1 MTDVATLGL
10 KVESG
15 SVEKGTQ
22 ALNQLSGAAARAEAA
37 ANGLSGA
44 NRGASGAAAAAA
56 KAYATEGAAAA
67 SASKQIEMMKRAA
80 NQNMAGAG
88 GRGNLA
94 NIAAQ
99 FQDIAVS
106 AQMGMGPMQIALQQ
120 GTQLAAVLSTMESP
134 VKGLGQAILSVI
146 SPVSLVTIGVIAL
159 VAALL
164 QFLNWSKLAQSA
176 LIALADVLE
185 AIAPYAVAAAA
196 ALALIYAPAIVGGI
210 VTLIAFLGRLVVQL
224 GILAGAFIL
233 ANPVLAFV
241 AGITAAVAAANIF
254 RDELAQIFGRDIVAD
269 AKAGVNFIIAAFV
282 GGFNGIKSAWSLL
295 PAALGAVI
303 YSTAQLVLKGTEMMV
318 NKVISMISDFISGT
332 YDALSG
338 LAGKVGLDIGTFGG
352 IDPVDFGTVRNPY
365 KDEALEAAS
374 IIAKE
379 MKTAQGTD
387 YVGKGIEAIG
397 EYASTAAGKIKDLA
411 KGLTDVDEK
420 SKKRAGGKSDLEKY
434 DDIVK
439 GAERQI
445 AALEAERDAFGLT
458 EEAAAAL
465 RYETQFLN
473 EAQQRGIS
481 LTDAQKSE
489 LSALAQVMASVEA
502 ETIRMGEAIEFSK
515 MLTHS
520 FFDDFFAG
528 LERGKSVWESFG
540 DAALGVLDRIADKL
554 LTDVIDAV
562 FEVGYAGKG
571 AGGGGLLGLLGG
583 LFGGGKTAVDPWA
596 GLRGYASG
604 TSSARPGVAWV
615 GEKGPELVRFRGGEE
630 VVPNHRLHNAAN
642 TNMAA
647 LGNASGPSSGSMQLS
662 HTVIE
667 VRMSPDVEARIVEQA
682 GNNTIQIVQQNNS
695 NNREIY
701 TNGESQFG

>member
-10 KVESG
+10 KVDSG

-37 ANGLSGA
+37 ANGLSGT

-56 KAYATEGAAAA
+56 KAYAAEGAAAA
-67 SASKQIEMMKRAA
+67 SASKQIEMMNRAA
-80 NQNMAGAG
+80 NQNGKGAG
-88 GRGNLA
+88 GHGNVA

-120 GTQLAAVLSTMESP
+120 GTQLAAVLSTLENP
-134 VKGLGQAILSVI
+134 VKGLGEAFLSVL

-159 VAALL
+159 VSALL
-164 QFLNWSKLAQSA
+164 QFVNWSKLAQSA

-185 AIAPYAVAAAA
+185 PIAPYAVAAAA
-196 ALALIYAPAIVGGI
+196 ALTLIYAPAIVGGI
-210 VTLIAFLGRLVVQL
+210 ITLIAFLGRLAVQL

-233 ANPVLAFV
+233 ATPVLAFV

-318 NKVISMISDFISGT
+318 NRVISMISEFISGT

-352 IDPVDFGTVRNPY
+352 IDPVDFGKVTNPY

-387 YVGKGIEAIG
+387 FVGKGIEAIG

-439 GAERQI
+439 GLERQI
-445 AALEAERDAFGLT
+445 AALEAERDALGLT

-540 DAALGVLDRIADKL
+540 EAALGVLDRIADKL

-562 FEVGYAGKG
+562 FEVGNAGKG
-571 AGGGGLLGLLGG
+571 AGGGGLLGLFAGM
-583 LFGGGKTAVDPWA
+583 FGGGNTAVDPWA

-615 GEKGPELVRFRGGEE
+615 GEKGPELVRFKGGEQ
-630 VVPNHRLHNAAN
+630 VIPNHRVHGAAN
-642 TNMAA
+642 TNVAPSNTPTTQSQPTQVV
-647 LGNASGPSSGSMQLS
+647 LRVIGEEGPMFRPTIRSESENV
-662 HTVIE
+662 TIE
-667 VRMSPDVEARIVEQA
+667 NIRAYEQ
-682 GNNTIQIVQQNNS
+682 GKRNQY
-695 NNREIY
+695 E
-701 TNGESQFG
+701 NGGEVY

>member
-37 ANGLSGA
+37 ANGLAGT

-56 KAYATEGAAAA
+56 KAYAAEGAAAA
-67 SASKQIEMMKRAA
+67 SASKQIEMMNRAA
-80 NQNMAGAG
+80 NQNGKGAG
-88 GRGNLA
+88 GRGNVA

-120 GTQLAAVLSTMESP
+120 GTQLAAVLSTLENP
-134 VKGLGQAILSVI
+134 VKGLGAAFLSVL

-159 VAALL
+159 VSALL
-164 QFLNWSKLAQSA
+164 QFVNWSKLAESA

-185 AIAPYAVAAAA
+185 PIAPYAVAAAA
-196 ALALIYAPAIVGGI
+196 ALTLIYAPAIVGGI
-210 VTLIAFLGRLVVQL
+210 ITLIAFLGRLVVQL

-352 IDPVDFGTVRNPY
+352 IDPVDFGKVTNPY

-387 YVGKGIEAIG
+387 FVGKGIEAIG

-458 EEAAAAL
+458 AGAAAAL

-540 DAALGVLDRIADKL
+540 EAALGVLDRIADKL

-562 FEVGYAGKG
+562 FEVGNAGKG
-571 AGGGGLLGLLGG
+571 AGGGGLLSLLGG

-604 TSSARPGVAWV
+604 TSSARPGAAWV
-615 GEKGPELVRFRGGEE
+615 GEKGPELVRFKGGEQ
-630 VVPNHRLHNAAN
+630 VIPNHRVHSAAN
-642 TNMAA
+642 TNVA
-647 LGNASGPSSGSMQLS
+647 PSSTPTTQSQPTQVVLR
-662 HTVIE
+662 VIGE
-667 VRMSPDVEARIVEQA
+667 EGPMFRPTIRSESENVTIENLRAYEQGKRNQYENGGEA
-682 GNNTIQIVQQNNS
+682 
-695 NNREIY
+695 Y
-701 TNGESQFG
+701 

>member
-10 KVESG
+10 KVES
-15 SVEKGTQ
+15 SAVEKGTQ
-22 ALNQLSGAAARAEAA
+22 ALSQLSGAAARAEAA
-37 ANGLSGA
+37 ANGLSSA
-44 NRGASGAAAAAA
+44 NRGATGAASAAA

-67 SASKQIEMMKRAA
+67 SASKQIEMMNRAA
-80 NQNMAGAG
+80 NQNGEGAG

-120 GTQLAAVLSTMESP
+120 GTQLAAVLATMENP
-134 VKGLGQAILSVI
+134 VKGLGQAFLSVL
-146 SPVSLVTIGVIAL
+146 SPVSLVTIGVTAL
-159 VAALL
+159 VSALL
-164 QFLNWSKLAQSA
+164 QFVNWSKLAQSA

-185 AIAPYAVAAAA
+185 PIAPYAVAAAA
-196 ALALIYAPAIVGGI
+196 ALTLIYAPAIIGGI
-210 VTLIAFLGRLVVQL
+210 VSLIALLGRLVVQL
-224 GILAGAFIL
+224 VIVAGAFAL
-233 ANPVLAFV
+233 ANPVVAFV
-241 AGITAAVAAANIF
+241 AGIAAAVAAANFF
-254 RDELAQIFGRDIVAD
+254 RDELTQIFGRDIVAD
-269 AKAGVNFIIAAFV
+269 AKNGVNAVIGAFV
-282 GGFNGIKSAWSLL
+282 GGYEAIKAVWANL
-295 PAALGAVI
+295 PAAISDFV
-303 YSTAQLVLKGTEMMV
+303 YSTAK
-318 NKVISMISDFISGT
+318 KVIDGIESMVQKAIDGLNNLINKYALWTASIGQPLSPETYNSMIIPPVEFGHPENPNPGAAGAAMRAAQ
-332 YDALSG
+332 DAYNS
-338 LAGKVGLDIGTFGG
+338 
-352 IDPVDFGTVRNPY
+352 
-365 KDEALEAAS
+365 
-374 IIAKE
+374 
-379 MKTAQGTD
+379 AQGTD

-411 KGLTDVDEK
+411 KGLTEVDEK
-420 SKKRAGGKSDLEKY
+420 SKKRAGKSDLEKY
-434 DDIVK
+434 DDIVA

-445 AALEAERDAFGLT
+445 AALKAEQDALGLT
-458 EEAAAAL
+458 AEAAAAL

-502 ETIRMGEAIEFSK
+502 ETVRMGEAIEFSK
-515 MLTHS
+515 MVTQR

-562 FEVGYAGKG
+562 FQVGNAGKG

-583 LFGGGKTAVDPWA
+583 LFGGGKTAIDPWA

-615 GEKGPELVRFRGGEE
+615 GEKGPELVRFKGGEE
-630 VVPNHRLHNAAN
+630 VVPNHRIQRPANQNADSTVGA
-642 TNMAA
+642 TTI
-647 LGNASGPSSGSMQLS
+647 NAPVKISIDARGADRQG
-662 HTVIE
+662 T
-667 VRMSPDVEARIVEQA
+667 ARIEQ
-682 GNNTIQIVQQNNS
+682 QIAKLRSELPGVVVDTVKNAQK
-695 NNREIY
+695 RRVL
-701 TNGESQFG
+701 

>member
-1 MTDVATLGL
+1 MADVATLGL

-22 ALNQLSGAAARAEAA
+22 ALNQLTGAAARAEAA
-37 ANGLSGA
+37 ANGLTGA
-44 NRGASGAAAAAA
+44 NRGATGAASAAA

-67 SASKQIEMMKRAA
+67 SASKQIEMMNRAA
-80 NQNMAGAG
+80 NQNGGAA
-88 GRGNLA
+88 GRGNMA

-120 GTQLAAVLSTMESP
+120 GTQLAAVLSTMENP
-134 VKGLGQAILSVI
+134 VKGLGQAFLSVI

-164 QFLNWSKLAQSA
+164 QYVNWSMLAESA
-176 LIALADVLE
+176 LTALADVLE
-185 AIAPYAVAAAA
+185 PIAPYAVAAAA
-196 ALALIYAPAIVGGI
+196 ALTLIYAPAIVGGI
-210 VTLIAFLGRLVVQL
+210 VSLIALLGRLVVQL
-224 GILAGAFIL
+224 GIVAGAFAL
-233 ANPVLAFV
+233 ANPVVAFV
-241 AGITAAVAAANIF
+241 AGIAAAVAAANVF
-254 RDELAQIFGRDIVAD
+254 RDELTQIFGRDIVAD
-269 AKAGVNFIIAAFV
+269 AKNGVN
-282 GGFNGIKSAWSLL
+282 
-295 PAALGAVI
+295 AVI
-303 YSTAQLVLKGTEMMV
+303 GAFIGGYQAIKAVWGKLPEAIADFVYSTADRVIGGIESMVQKAIDGLNNLINEYALWMESIGQPLK
-318 NKVISMISDFISGT
+318 NYNDFI
-332 YDALSG
+332 
-338 LAGKVGLDIGTFGG
+338 IP
-352 IDPVDFGTVRNPY
+352 PVKFDRPKNPHP
-365 KDEALEAAS
+365 EAAGAVMRAAQDAYNS
-374 IIAKE
+374 
-379 MKTAQGTD
+379 AQGTD
-387 YVGKGIEAIG
+387 YIGKGIEAIG
-397 EYASTAAGKIKDLA
+397 GYASTAADKVKDLA
-411 KGLTDVDEK
+411 KWIGTVDDK
-420 SKKRAGGKSDLEKY
+420 SKKRAGKSDLEKY

-445 AALEAERDAFGLT
+445 AALEAERDSLGLT
-458 EEAAAAL
+458 AEAAAAL

-502 ETIRMGEAIEFSK
+502 ETVRMGEAIEFSK

-562 FEVGYAGKG
+562 FQVGNAGKG

-615 GEKGPELVRFRGGEE
+615 GEKGPELVRFKGGEQ
-630 VVPNHRLHNAAN
+630 VIPNHRVHGAAN
-642 TNMAA
+642 TNVA
-647 LGNASGPSSGSMQLS
+647 PSSTPTTQSQPTQVVLR
-662 HTVIE
+662 VIGE
-667 VRMSPDVEARIVEQA
+667 EGPMFRPTIRSESENVTIENLRAYEQGKRNQYENGGEA
-682 GNNTIQIVQQNNS
+682 
-695 NNREIY
+695 Y
-701 TNGESQFG
+701 

>member
-22 ALNQLSGAAARAEAA
+22 ALNHLSGAAARAEAA

-56 KAYATEGAAAA
+56 KAYAAEGAAAG
-67 SASKQIEMMKRAA
+67 SASKQIEMMNRAA
-80 NQNMAGAG
+80 NQNGKGAS

-120 GTQLAAVLSTMESP
+120 GTQLAAVLATMENP
-134 VKGLGQAILSVI
+134 VKGLGQAFLSVL
-146 SPVSLVTIGVIAL
+146 SPVSLVTIAVIAL
-159 VAALL
+159 VSALL
-164 QFLNWSKLAQSA
+164 QFVNWSKLAQSA
-176 LIALADVLE
+176 LTALADVLE
-185 AIAPYAVAAAA
+185 PIAPYAVAAAA
-196 ALALIYAPAIVGGI
+196 ALSLIYAPAIVGGI
-210 VTLIAFLGRLVVQL
+210 ITLIAFLGRLVVQL

-233 ANPVLAFV
+233 ANPVLAFF

-282 GGFNGIKSAWSLL
+282 GGFNGIKATWAML
-295 PAALGAVI
+295 PSVLGDLVYSTVAAVI
-303 YSTAQLVLKGTEMMV
+303 GAIE
-318 NKVISMISDFISGT
+318 SMINSAIGAINNLINEAKMASLKIGVPLNVDFVSAISIDKPANPYAGAAGKAAGKLFEEMK
-332 YDALSG
+332 DAL
-338 LAGKVGLDIGTFGG
+338 D
-352 IDPVDFGTVRNPY
+352 
-365 KDEALEAAS
+365 
-374 IIAKE
+374 
-379 MKTAQGTD
+379 TD

-420 SKKRAGGKSDLEKY
+420 SKKRAGGKSQQEKY
-434 DDIVK
+434 ADIVA

-445 AALEAERDAFGLT
+445 AALEAERDSLGLT
-458 EEAAAAL
+458 AEAAAAL

-502 ETIRMGEAIEFSK
+502 ETVRMGEAIEFSK

-540 DAALGVLDRIADKL
+540 EAALGVLDRIADKL

-562 FEVGYAGKG
+562 FEVGNAGKG
-571 AGGGGLLGLLGG
+571 AGGGGLLSLLGG

-615 GEKGPELVRFRGGEE
+615 GEKGPELVRFKGGEQ
-630 VVPNHRLHNAAN
+630 VIPNHRVHSAAN
-642 TNMAA
+642 TNVA
-647 LGNASGPSSGSMQLS
+647 PSSTPTTQSQPTQVVLR
-662 HTVIE
+662 VIGE
-667 VRMSPDVEARIVEQA
+667 EGPMFRPTIRSESENVTIENLRAYEQGKRNQYENGGEA
-682 GNNTIQIVQQNNS
+682 
-695 NNREIY
+695 Y
-701 TNGESQFG
+701 